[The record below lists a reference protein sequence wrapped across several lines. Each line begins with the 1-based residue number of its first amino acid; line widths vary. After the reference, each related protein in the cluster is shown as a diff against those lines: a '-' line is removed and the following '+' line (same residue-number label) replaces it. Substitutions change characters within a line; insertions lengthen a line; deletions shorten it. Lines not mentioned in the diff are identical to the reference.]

1 MKNEDKVF
9 KREEAMKKVVNKG
22 ILIVLFAL
30 SICYCSTCKT
40 VLANQSTQFDLY
52 ITEEA
57 TATPTAEPTKTPTVT
72 PTEKPTVT
80 PTDTSSKK
88 SNDNISKSI
97 TITDE
102 KNINMKSA
110 AAVNT
115 GNETALVIYFVIAML
130 SCTAAASI
138 LIFSKKIYRK

>member
-72 PTEKPTVT
+72 PT
-80 PTDTSSKK
+80 DTSSKK